1 MTSIDKAVIARVRK
15 GDRNFEILVDC
26 EKAIEFRKDPSK
38 VDIRDVLAIP
48 EVYKDARKGERAGN
62 LKEVFGT
69 DDPFEVAKKILIEGE
84 VQLTAEYRK
93 KLQEEK
99 LRKIIN
105 LITTNAVDAR
115 TNKPIPE
122 KRIELALEEAKVKID
137 PFKSAEEQLK
147 DVVEALR
154 MVIPI
159 KFEQVKIEGR
169 VPVEFG
175 PKVYAQLQ
183 RLGEVLKAEWRDDG
197 SLHFIIQVPAGMQSD
212 VLGKISKLTHGSAD
226 AKVINN
232 G

>member
-1 MTSIDKAVIARVRK
+1 M
-15 GDRNFEILVDC
+15 
-26 EKAIEFRKDPSK
+26 
-38 VDIRDVLAIP
+38 
-48 EVYKDARKGERAGN
+48 
-62 LKEVFGT
+62 
-69 DDPFEVAKKILIEGE
+69 
-84 VQLTAEYRK
+84 
-93 KLQEEK
+93 
-99 LRKIIN
+99 
-105 LITTNAVDAR
+105 ITTNAVDAR